1 MKSIFQEETNTFS
14 VSLQR
19 KTHGFCES
27 HPSLFGENGKIISLH
42 FPATSRNLR
51 KDKRDLFGIKAGEA
65 GRKGGIRRG
74 LLSMQKNGPFR

>member
-14 VSLQR
+14 ISLQW

-27 HPSLFGENGKIISLH
+27 HLSLFGENGKIISLH

-51 KDKRDLFGIKAGEA
+51 KNKRDSFSIKAGEA
-65 GRKGGIRRG
+65 GEKGGTRRS
-74 LLSMQKNGPFR
+74 LLSMQKNDLFR